1 MKVSEIEMIPHR
13 EDLMMKEKAKLSSLD
28 RKTLKAANSEP
39 HIAIRSHKEQKKSIF
54 MLFLF
59 ILLNPD

>member
-1 MKVSEIEMIPHR
+1 MIPHR